1 MGKLKLS
8 TKLNGIIVIVLAVI
22 ICFGVLAVR
31 DMKEI
36 ATTAEAT
43 LENQTRQ
50 DCDNAIKEQVE
61 DAISMLEVYNKAYED
76 GKMSLDE
83 AKKQGADMLRELRY
97 GESGYFWA
105 DDTEG
110 NNIVLLGGETE
121 GTNRLDS
128 TDANGY
134 AMIKDIIAVGQ
145 QDGGGFCDYVFPKE
159 GETEPSPKRS
169 YSKLFEPFGWV
180 IGTGNYIDYIDD
192 VVAESSKTIDTI
204 VSNCIKVLS
213 VIVVISFIVVI
224 VLMYAIIFD
233 IKSSMKQTMAFID
246 KLSSGDFRERA
257 SDKQLGRKDEFG
269 KLANNMNNLAVTLDD
284 VIGTVKNES
293 DALKGVVDVVEEHVN
308 GLNSEI
314 EGVSAAT
321 EELSAGMEETATS
334 SDEINTIAQEI
345 GRAAQ
350 SIAERSQKGAETA
363 VQIHTRATSAKEETQ
378 ANSKK
383 VTEIKDEISESLE
396 QALEDAK
403 VITQIEDLAES
414 IMNITSQT
422 NLLALNAS
430 IEAARAGD
438 AGSGFA
444 VVAEEIRELAEQS
457 KATVENIQ
465 KVTGNV
471 TKAVEKLSDDAK
483 RILDFVAEDVTEN
496 FHSFSEITEVYNNDA
511 GYIDEL
517 VTDFS
522 AVSEELLASINGV
535 LESITGVS
543 QATNEGAT
551 GTSEI
556 AHRNENVMIKS
567 ESVLEQMKNAAAT
580 SKRLEE
586 SVGKFIITAK

>member
-50 DCDNAIKEQVE
+50 DYDNAIKEQVE

-76 GKMSLDE
+76 GKMTLDE

-350 SIAERSQKGAETA
+350 SIAERSQKVAETA

-496 FHSFSEITEVYNNDA
+496 FRSFSEITEVYNNDA

-556 AHRNENVMIKS
+556 AYRNENVMLQS

>member
-22 ICFGVLAVR
+22 ICFGVLAAR
-31 DMKEI
+31 DMREI

-50 DCDNAIKEQVE
+50 DYDNAIKEQVE

-76 GKMSLDE
+76 GKMTLDE

-97 GESGYFWA
+97 GENGYFWA

-192 VVAESSKTIDTI
+192 VVATSSQKIDSI
-204 VSNCIKVLS
+204 VNNCVRVLT

-496 FHSFSEITEVYNNDA
+496 FRSFSEITEVYNNDA

-556 AHRNENVMIKS
+556 AHRNENVMLQS